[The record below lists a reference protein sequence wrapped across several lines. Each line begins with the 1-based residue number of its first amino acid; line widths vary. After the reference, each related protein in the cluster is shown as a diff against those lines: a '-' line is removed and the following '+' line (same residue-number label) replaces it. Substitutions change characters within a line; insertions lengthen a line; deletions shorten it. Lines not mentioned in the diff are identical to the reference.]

1 MKKIVQTLV
10 ILTLSL
16 SARENP
22 FSQQQIVEEPKLT
35 LPKLIIQKPVKVE
48 VIKKEKVKKLPIIIP
63 KAEIK
68 KTIPIVIKKPI
79 IKPQK
84 VKKVKKKKVHKVVK
98 KSKLIY
104 NGAFAKISIYK
115 NTIKIITKDEKLQH
129 LKLTHPNRLAFD
141 FERFDVVPPFSKKI
155 HSSYIKHLKVGHHD
169 YFYRTTFQLA
179 KNYRY
184 KVIKKSYGYLI
195 KLY

>member
-1 MKKIVQTLV
+1 VKKIVLILV

-22 FSQQQIVEEPKLT
+22 FSQQQMAEEPKLT
-35 LPKLIIQKPVKVE
+35 LPKLTIQKPVKVE
-48 VIKKEKVKKLPIIIP
+48 VIKKIEVKKLPIKIP
-63 KAEIK
+63 KTEVK
-68 KTIPIVIKKPI
+68 KTIPIVVKKPI
-79 IKPQK
+79 IKP
-84 VKKVKKKKVHKVVK
+84 KKVKKKKVHKVVT

-104 NGAFAKISIYK
+104 NGAFTKISVYK
-115 NTIKIITKDEKLQH
+115 NTIKIVTKDEKLQH
-129 LKLTHPNRLAFD
+129 FKLTHPNRLAVD

-155 HSSYIKHLKVGHHD
+155 YTSHIKHLKVGHHD

-184 KVIKKSYGYLI
+184 KIMKKSYGYLI